1 MMRKAIAYAVGL
13 ALLAGAAA
21 LVSSGCLFEPRE
33 AEDPG
38 SGEDDT
44 WVDPQVPQDVF
55 KNLMTGL
62 SEAGNSNYE
71 RSLSDDFSFI
81 PRPADLNQYPGALA
95 DWNTEDELNFLNVLK
110 GDYTSTREIRFG
122 DENGEWEEENPQG
135 TNPYFQGEYLY
146 TLSGVTGEALYGGVA
161 RFTFEENAQGRWV
174 LMEWEDLDILASPET
189 GGTGG
194 ALRGRSG
201 GG

>member
-1 MMRKAIAYAVGL
+1 MRKAILYTVAL
-13 ALLAGAAA
+13 ALLAGA

-38 SGEDDT
+38 SGGEDT
-44 WVDPQVPQDVF
+44 WIDPQVPQDVF

-81 PRPADLNQYPGALA
+81 PRGPDLTQYPNLDGWTA
-95 DWNTEDELNFLNVLK
+95 EDELNFLNVLK
-110 GDYTSTREIRFG
+110 GDYPSSREVRFG

-146 TLSGVTGEALYGGVA
+146 TLNDGTGEVMFGGVA

-174 LMEWEDLDILASPET
+174 LREWEDLDVLSSPET
-189 GGTGG
+189 EGTGG
-194 ALRGRSG
+194 ALRGRIG
-201 GG
+201 GGS